1 MKIIINSSDYKM
13 KKDHFKQKAQ
23 AYDKNKNRVNNV
35 SNIARVMTQAIE
47 FKPDMHI
54 MDFGSGT
61 GLLLERIA
69 PFVKRITAVDISSSM
84 NEQLRAKA
92 TSLDCEL
99 EIIEQDLTQTEFER
113 TFDGIISSMTLHHVR
128 DIESLFN
135 KLYSLLNSK
144 GVVALADLDKEDG
157 SFHTEDTGVFHFG
170 FDREALC
177 DTARKAGFKNIHI
190 ESASIVHKPQ
200 GDYPV
205 FLFTAEK

>member
-1 MKIIINSSDYKM
+1 M
-13 KKDHFKQKAQ
+13 KKDHFKQKAE
-23 AYDKNKNRVNNV
+23 AYDQNKNRVNNIN
-35 SNIARVMTQAIE
+35 NIATAMTQAIE

-61 GLLLERIA
+61 GLLLERIS

-84 NEQLRAKA
+84 NEQLKAKA
-92 TSLDCEL
+92 TMLDCEL
-99 EIIEQDLTQTEFER
+99 DIIEQDLTQTELDQ
-113 TFDGIISSMTLHHVR
+113 TFDGIISSMTLHHIR
-128 DIESLFN
+128 DIESLLN
-135 KLYSLLNSK
+135 KLYYLLKNK
-144 GVVALADLDKEDG
+144 GVIALADLDKEDG

-177 DTARKAGFKNIHI
+177 DIAKKVGFKNIHI